1 MDGTLLRA
9 VRLILQIFLII
20 LFLLLFGLPSVR
32 RYQEKQVTQKNPFT
46 NPFSYKYSYTHTK
59 YPFSK
64 VRGVTSKSE
73 TGGIQAPS
81 ITLVALDNVTRNGWW
96 VALPGNPD
104 TFQFVEPQCGQ
115 AEDITACIEEKTF
128 NQSAIIKDIILGFSS
143 QTSLIDQELG
153 TKDFTSSYHG
163 MAHTINMD
171 TKINP
176 DDSTSQLFII
186 FQDLSNYQVH
196 IISILSSPTSRFT
209 SMTRTS
215 F

>member
-1 MDGTLLRA
+1 M
-9 VRLILQIFLII
+9 
-20 LFLLLFGLPSVR
+20 
-32 RYQEKQVTQKNPFT
+32 
-46 NPFSYKYSYTHTK
+46 KYR
-59 YPFSK
+59 FSK
-64 VRGVTSKSE
+64 VRVVTSKSE